1 MLINSISRLTSELKL
16 INEPI
21 IEDGRTYEMNNEIE
35 EHEMNVKECE
45 MTNTSTPLINKSF

>member
-21 IEDGRTYEMNNEIE
+21 VEHGKTYEMNNEIE
-35 EHEMNVKECE
+35 EHEMNMKECE
-45 MTNTSTPLINKSF
+45 MTNTSIPLIDK